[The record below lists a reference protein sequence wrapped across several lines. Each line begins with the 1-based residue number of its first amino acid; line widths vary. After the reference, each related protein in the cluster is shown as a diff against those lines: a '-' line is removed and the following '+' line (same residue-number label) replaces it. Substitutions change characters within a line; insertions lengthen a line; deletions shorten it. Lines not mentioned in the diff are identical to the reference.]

1 MKKIL
6 LFGLIL
12 ILSLLFTSCV
22 MQRKSKKS
30 WKLVKPAKK
39 SFVHVVKWQEET
51 LPLISSWYTGN
62 KNNAGRLA
70 KANPNIN
77 PDKIVI
83 GDNIYIPDSL
93 LDRMQEM
100 PRKFV
105 RLYSHRPKKKKSAYK
120 RAHRPASQPVV
131 KKEKKEATQDEF
143 ILFGPK

>member
-77 PDKIVI
+77 TEKIVI

-93 LDRMQEM
+93 LERMQKM
-100 PRKFV
+100 PRRFV
-105 RLYSHRPKKKKSAYK
+105 KSSGHKTKKKKPAYK
-120 RAHRPASQPVV
+120 STSKSTSQPAI
-131 KKEKKEATQDEF
+131 KKEKEEETQDEF